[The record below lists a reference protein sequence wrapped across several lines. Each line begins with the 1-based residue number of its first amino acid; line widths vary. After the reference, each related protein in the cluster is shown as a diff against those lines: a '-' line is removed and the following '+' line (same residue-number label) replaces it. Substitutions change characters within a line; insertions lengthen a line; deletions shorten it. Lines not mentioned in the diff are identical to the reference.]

1 MCAVFPGGA
10 PLRKSF
16 ALHRSRDLLPPS
28 AKEATHELGRL
39 VLADAAIDFRPMQAG
54 RAGKIPDPV
63 FDRSTLAIGRPEI
76 EAPDAR
82 ERDCCRAHGAGLERH
97 VEIAIEQPFVAEGSR
112 GMPDRQHLGMR
123 GRVVVRD
130 GAVRRLRDQVSRAHD
145 HAAHRNLAGLRCRLR
160 LRERERHEGKGH
172 SRSMRRRDPRTRG
185 KSV

>member
-1 MCAVFPGGA
+1 MIVLNDRCSCAAAGAARARPATIGATNILTSSSSMCAVFPGGA

-39 VLADAAIDFRPMQAG
+39 VLADAAIDFRPMHAG
-54 RAGKIPDPV
+54 RAGKIPHPV

-112 GMPDRQHLGMR
+112 GLTDRQPL
-123 GRVVVRD
+123 RVGGGG
-130 GAVRRLRDQVSRAHD
+130 GAA
-145 HAAHRNLAGLRCRLR
+145 
-160 LRERERHEGKGH
+160 
-172 SRSMRRRDPRTRG
+172 
-185 KSV
+185 